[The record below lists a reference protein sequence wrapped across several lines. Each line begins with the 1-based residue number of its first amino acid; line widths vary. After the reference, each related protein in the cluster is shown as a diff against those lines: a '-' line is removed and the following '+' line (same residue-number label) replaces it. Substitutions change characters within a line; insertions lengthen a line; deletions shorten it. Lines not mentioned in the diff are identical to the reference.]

1 MRYRI
6 TKKRLTLDMA
16 RFLGVPF
23 SWSSAG
29 SIYRY
34 EDQGSRLYIE
44 YKNKWRLLNKEEKE
58 QVERDL
64 FEDWMMCRD
73 IFEYRMMYLAEEVG
87 GSDEISSDG

>member
-6 TKKRLTLDMA
+6 TKKRLTLDAA

-44 YKNKWRLLNKEEKE
+44 HKDNWRLLDKEEKKL
-58 QVERDL
+58 VES
-64 FEDWMMCRD
+64 D
-73 IFEYRMMYLAEEVG
+73 IFKDWLRYEDRMMYLAEEVG

>member
-23 SWSSAG
+23 SWSSKG

-34 EDQGSRLYIE
+34 EGQGSRLYIE
-44 YKNKWRLLNKEEKE
+44 YKDNWRLLDKKEKE

-64 FEDWMMCRD
+64 FEDWMGHED
-73 IFEYRMMYLAEEVG
+73 WMMYLAEEVG
-87 GSDEISSDG
+87 GSYEISSDG